1 MAKEKWELCIELMVQ
16 GGLKQRAIAKKLNVD
31 EDTITNWKKNPEF
44 AAELDRQMR
53 LRFGDYAGMAL
64 NAIIDLAQNAESGS
78 VRLQAAKDLLDRAGY
93 KPEDKVQVDGT
104 LDTEKTKLDDLI
116 QQMRGGD

>member
-1 MAKEKWELCIELMVQ
+1 MAREKWALCIELMVQ
-16 GGLKQRAIAKKLNVD
+16 GDLKRYEIAKKLKVD

-44 AAELDRQMR
+44 AAELDKQMR
-53 LRFGDYAGMAL
+53 LRFGDYTGMAL
-64 NAIIDLAQNAESGS
+64 NTIIDLMQNAESGS
-78 VRLQAAKDLLDRAGY
+78 VRLQASKDLLDRAGF

-116 QQMRGGD
+116 RQMRQ

>member
-1 MAKEKWELCIELMVQ
+1 MAKEKWGLCIELMVQ
-16 GGLKQRAIAKKLNVD
+16 GGLKRYEIAKKLNVD

-116 QQMRGGD
+116 RQMRGGD